1 MGYSISTYTLFAL
14 PIEPAVEALIL
25 KGGWKSIEIMGE
37 GKYHGRLLLEM
48 ERSEIENM
56 ARHAKQYGVSFGFH
70 LPIEGFNPASPDEE
84 TERVWKKCLSIAELL
99 EVEYVLFHLG
109 SNPSI
114 DAGLKSAA
122 DFSKKLLEEL
132 PEKTRLVIEN
142 VPHAENTVGTSIDQ
156 LISVIE
162 MIDDPRAGIM
172 LDTGHCYM
180 NAQAEFLDECRKA
193 YPYLYGLH
201 INDNHGSSDEHLQ
214 IGEGTIPFQPL
225 LQELKGRSVKYV
237 FETNTVERA
246 EHSMNMIKINSWGL
260 QDVKHSIT

>member
-14 PIEPAVEALIL
+14 PIEPAVEALML

-37 GKYHGRLLLEM
+37 GKYHGRLLLYM
-48 ERSEIENM
+48 ERSEIGNLARLAKEND
-56 ARHAKQYGVSFGFH
+56 VSFGFH

-84 TERVWKKCLSIAELL
+84 TEQIWKKCLSIAKIL

-114 DAGLKSAA
+114 DGGLKSAA
-122 DFSKKLLEEL
+122 DFSNKMLQEL
-132 PEKTRLVIEN
+132 PEKTRLLIEN
-142 VPHAENTVGTSIDQ
+142 VPDAENAIGTSIDE
-156 LISVIE
+156 LVSVIQ

-172 LDTGHCYM
+172 LDTGHCYI
-180 NAQAEFLDECRKA
+180 NGQAGFLDECRKA

-225 LQELKGRSVKYV
+225 LQELKGRPIKYV
-237 FETNTVERA
+237 FETNTVDRA
-246 EHSMNMIKINSWGL
+246 EHSMNLVKINSWGM

>member
-1 MGYSISTYTLFAL
+1 MRYSISTYTLFAL
-14 PIEPAVEALIL
+14 PIEPAIEALIL

-37 GKYHGRLLLEM
+37 GKYHGRLLLNM

-56 ARHAKQYGVSFGFH
+56 ARHAKENGVSFGFH

-84 TERVWKKCLSIAELL
+84 TEQIWKKCLLIAEIL

-114 DAGLKSAA
+114 VAGLKSAA
-122 DFSKKLLEEL
+122 DFSKKMLQEL

-142 VPHAENTVGTSIDQ
+142 VPDAENAVGASIDD
-156 LISVIE
+156 LVSVIE
-162 MIDDPRAGIM
+162 MINDPRAGIM

-180 NAQAEFLDECRKA
+180 NEGEQFLDECQKA
-193 YPYLYGLH
+193 FPHLYGLH
-201 INDNHGSSDEHLQ
+201 INDNHGEMDEHLQ
-214 IGEGTIPFQPL
+214 IGEGTIPFQPVL
-225 LQELKGRSVKYV
+225 SALNGKPLKYV

-246 EHSMNMIKINSWGL
+246 EHSMNQVKMNQWGL
-260 QDVKHSIT
+260 QDVKN